1 MSGTNTR
8 KRSEPWLHRWSHP
21 AIIAIAIFGFS
32 LTTYLTVTHFFGQ
45 KVALC
50 DVQGSGCDLVLSSE
64 YAKIFGIPLTIFGA
78 LGYLTLGLLAG
89 VPMLLKRDDPKEQ
102 AKIKEVSNFLM
113 FMVSSAT
120 FVFSGYLMYLLA
132 SGKVDSIN
140 GQPQFCLYCVTS
152 ATNMALIWL
161 LTVFGN
167 SWKDV
172 GQLFFTGA
180 IVAIITLTG
189 TVGVYASQTKIA
201 VQSNSFAGRL
211 AQHLTV
217 TNAKMYG
224 AYWCPHCQD
233 QKARFGE
240 AKKLIPYVECA
251 ANPPNGVK
259 SEAQLCDQ
267 KGIKGY
273 PTWEING
280 KMVSGE
286 RSLDELA
293 DLSGYTGERK

>member
-1 MSGTNTR
+1 
-8 KRSEPWLHRWSHP
+8 
-21 AIIAIAIFGFS
+21 
-32 LTTYLTVTHFFGQ
+32 
-45 KVALC
+45 
-50 DVQGSGCDLVLSSE
+50 
-64 YAKIFGIPLTIFGA
+64 
-78 LGYLTLGLLAG
+78 
-89 VPMLLKRDDPKEQ
+89 MLLKRNDPKEQ
-102 AKIKEVSNFLM
+102 AKIKEVANFLM

-180 IVAIITLTG
+180 IVAIVTLTG

-259 SEAQLCDQ
+259 SEAQLCEQ